1 MTPLS
6 ATIALLMATLLLGE
20 VFLWRM
26 FRRRID
32 PMTFPSERDASQ
44 FGVFRPNRM
53 RAFAV
58 VHTLL
63 LGCWLLGSVLL
74 LW

>member
-1 MTPLS
+1 MTPLFVS
-6 ATIALLMATLLLGE
+6 IALLMATLFLGE
-20 VFLWRM
+20 YFLWRM

-32 PMTFPSERDASQ
+32 PMTFPSEHDASQ
-44 FGVFRPNRM
+44 FGLFRPNRM

-63 LGCWLLGSVLL
+63 LGGWLLGSVLF